1 VSSLVIQTSFLGD
14 VVLTTPLLAE
24 LASRGPVD
32 VVVTPAAAVLL
43 ANHPAV
49 RDLLVFDKRGADA
62 GIAGLWRFARGL
74 RRRSDGTTR
83 EIAAA
88 YLAQGSMRSAS
99 LALFAGIRERIGF
112 DSSAGRV
119 LYTRRSRYRG
129 NRHHAER
136 LWRLAAGDSAPDPSP
151 EVIRPRLYPLERE
164 RAAVDA
170 LLKDVPRDGAQ
181 LLALAPGSIW
191 GTKRWPHF
199 PALAARLAPLYRLVV
214 VGGADDNAL
223 AADIARAS
231 GPERVINATGKLSLL
246 ASTELLS
253 RCAALVTNDSA
264 PQHLASAAGTPTL
277 TIFGPTA
284 PEFGFGPLAPR
295 HATIGNESLTCRPCH
310 PHGPEVC
317 PLGHWKCMREL
328 EVEQVSRALNSLLL
342 P

>member
-1 VSSLVIQTSFLGD
+1 
-14 VVLTTPLLAE
+14 
-24 LASRGPVD
+24 
-32 VVVTPAAAVLL
+32 
-43 ANHPAV
+43 V

-62 GIAGLWRFARGL
+62 GMAGLWRFARGL

-83 EIAAA
+83 KIAAA

-99 LALFAGIRERIGF
+99 LALFAGIRERVGF

-136 LWRLAAGDSAPDPSP
+136 LWRLAAGDAAPDPAP
-151 EVIRPRLYPLERE
+151 EVIRPRLYPGERE

-191 GTKRWPHF
+191 DTKRWPHF

-223 AADIARAS
+223 AAEIARAS

-310 PHGPEVC
+310 PHGPKVC